1 MKYWDITKRPYG
13 DEITLKDVHN
23 SSSCPD
29 YIIEIKKLRDGK
41 VRFQEKCD
49 SYFSEEYTKQEAIL
63 LLKEAI
69 AFLEE
74 DYE

>member
-1 MKYWDITKRPYG
+1 MKYWDITKRPFG
-13 DEITLKDVHN
+13 DEITLVDN
-23 SSSCPD
+23 ND
-29 YIIEIKKLRDGK
+29 FGADRIIEIKKLRDGK
-41 VRFQEKCD
+41 VRIQEKCD
-49 SYFSEEYTKQEAIL
+49 SYYSEEYTKQDAIL

>member
-13 DEITLKDVHN
+13 DEITLKDIHN
-23 SSSCPD
+23 FGSYPEQ
-29 YIIEIKKLRDGK
+29 IIEIKKLRDGK
-41 VRFQEKCD
+41 VRFQEQCD
-49 SYFSEEYTKQEAIL
+49 SYYSEEYTKQDAIL

>member
-13 DEITLKDVHN
+13 DEITLVDNNN
-23 SSSCPD
+23 SGAD
-29 YIIEIKKLRDGK
+29 NILEIKKLRDGK
-41 VRFQEKCD
+41 VRFQERCD
-49 SYFSEEYTKQEAIL
+49 SCFSEEYTKQDAIL

>member
-1 MKYWDITKRPYG
+1 MKYWDVTKRPYG
-13 DEITLKDVHN
+13 DEITLKEEKDSLAGH
-23 SSSCPD
+23 
-29 YIIEIKKLRDGK
+29 IIEIKKLRDGK
-41 VRFQEKCD
+41 VRFQERCD
-49 SYFSEEYTKQEAIL
+49 AYFSEEYTKQDAIL